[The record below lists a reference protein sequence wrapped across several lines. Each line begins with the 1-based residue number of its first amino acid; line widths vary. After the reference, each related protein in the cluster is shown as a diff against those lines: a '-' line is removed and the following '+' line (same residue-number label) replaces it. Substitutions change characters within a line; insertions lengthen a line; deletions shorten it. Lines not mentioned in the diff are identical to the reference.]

1 MSGELFFT
9 ACSRDTQDT
18 FNRNSLHLLHCNA
31 AHHLVDMTMGVD
43 NDDEGSDAD
52 SVPSDR
58 AVQNENELF
67 TIYPILSQPAGVA
80 MCLYEAAIRAHLIC
94 CGDYTYL
101 ISCF

>member
-1 MSGELFFT
+1 MSSELFFT

-67 TIYPILSQPAGVA
+67 TIYRNRRELPCVYTKQRFAPI
-80 MCLYEAAIRAHLIC
+80 
-94 CGDYTYL
+94 
-101 ISCF
+101 